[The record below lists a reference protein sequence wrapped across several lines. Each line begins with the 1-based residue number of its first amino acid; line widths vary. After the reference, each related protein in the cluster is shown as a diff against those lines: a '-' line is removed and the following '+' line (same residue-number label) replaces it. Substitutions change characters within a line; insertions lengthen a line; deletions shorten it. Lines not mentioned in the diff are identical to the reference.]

1 MCISQAA
8 NSIGLKEIPK
18 FKVEMGDEQDWIT
31 KNQVSSEFNK
41 GRIILV
47 IASPSVSLKKPCI
60 VTLRNS
66 MQLLDFFVEMLLEAV
81 SFGS

>member
-18 FKVEMGDEQDWIT
+18 FKVEMGDELDWIT

-41 GRIILV
+41 ERIIISV
-47 IASPSVSLKKPCI
+47 IAFI
-60 VTLRNS
+60 
-66 MQLLDFFVEMLLEAV
+66 
-81 SFGS
+81 